1 MNGDLAA
8 GPDCCAVRILD
19 GDRETPIL
27 TLLDTHEHRR
37 IFQHAPLKGE
47 IVGIPDDTIK
57 IVGELIRRDIGYGL
71 ALVVF
76 VELRLDLIDQL
87 SDDVRR
93 YQNLTPFAAP
103 VIDDEHL
110 AFPIDIEHCVSSIVL
125 GCAVILGGTLLLD
138 EIIDPAFAIIATVA
152 AFVESTKKHLFK
164 DHVAFDQLDPS
175 AIDTLVR
182 CIVAENSV
190 TSILTLVTAE
200 IRGGYNYA
208 EALADDAADDEDF
221 SIDPAVEAEQRGEM

>member
-1 MNGDLAA
+1 MTISKQAIYGTDRDQVLQDLYSNA
-8 GPDCCAVRILD
+8 
-19 GDRETPIL
+19 T
-27 TLLDTHEHRR
+27 
-37 IFQHAPLKGE
+37 
-47 IVGIPDDTIK
+47 
-57 IVGELIRRDIGYGL
+57 
-71 ALVVF
+71 
-76 VELRLDLIDQL
+76 
-87 SDDVRR
+87 
-93 YQNLTPFAAP
+93 
-103 VIDDEHL
+103 
-110 AFPIDIEHCVSSIVL
+110 
-125 GCAVILGGTLLLD
+125 
-138 EIIDPAFAIIATVA
+138 TVA